1 MSISITIRPKQTTQK
16 CVFLLSL
23 VSFFCSASISQE
35 MSRSDTRDTDIY
47 VELNTLENGLRLVS
61 IADTASNRVFWSI
74 KLKTPLALELER
86 TGVAQLTGEIMRSGT
101 ALRSSD
107 SLDVL
112 LDAYD
117 AEIITTEGL
126 LRASSPKAYAQE
138 TLALLVEVLR
148 YPAFTETAVNEA
160 LERYRLALSTN
171 ENSSEIRVHQLSQQR
186 VFTKK
191 HPYGETISPS
201 SLDSISHIDLIQ
213 HHALH
218 YRPQY
223 ASIAV
228 TGDLTH
234 EETRTWIEAALGD
247 WLPRE
252 IPIVRHSVPT
262 KPLQNRVCFGEIPGE
277 HLMALELSHTVS
289 LKPGHSDEAACVVL
303 NAILTHPTLPGSLV
317 DTNCSTPPC
326 SPMLTSSVRADDL
339 LGSFRIQSLESPH
352 HVIPFIEKSIA
363 SMQDLTLNR
372 VDTGL
377 VQSAVEA
384 VIADMQL
391 HDAEKYMEAWQDAI
405 LNREDSEGPRAF
417 LKTLRAVTPSD
428 IQRVAIQ
435 YLRPANLIISVAGDR
450 SLIPEGLS
458 RLSGH
463 SEIEFF
469 DALGKRVLQLDP
481 APAGET
487 AETVFLD
494 YYTARGGV
502 EAFES
507 LESLVQIADANAGA
521 EMEIEVE
528 IKTQYGVGILTQA
541 SMNGTLMMEQIITKS
556 GGVNRM
562 NGESK
567 TLPESEFQKLSQHLY
582 AAHFLHL
589 TDLNLT
595 AKLLGMDRAQDGPHY
610 VVEIQSHGEPYETLY
625 FHNGSHLLVKSVGER
640 KGPAGPVEIESTF
653 SDYQWVQGLSF
664 PMTTVQMTNGQGMTL
679 RVSKTTLNGRISSN
693 LFDDN

>member
-1 MSISITIRPKQTTQK
+1 
-16 CVFLLSL
+16 
-23 VSFFCSASISQE
+23 
-35 MSRSDTRDTDIY
+35 MSRSDTRDTAIS

-160 LERYRLALSTN
+160 LEHYRLALSTN

-252 IPIVRHSVPT
+252 IPIVR
-262 KPLQNRVCFGEIPGE
+262 Q
-277 HLMALELSHTVS
+277 
-289 LKPGHSDEAACVVL
+289 
-303 NAILTHPTLPGSLV
+303 
-317 DTNCSTPPC
+317 
-326 SPMLTSSVRADDL
+326 
-339 LGSFRIQSLESPH
+339 
-352 HVIPFIEKSIA
+352 
-363 SMQDLTLNR
+363 
-372 VDTGL
+372 
-377 VQSAVEA
+377 
-384 VIADMQL
+384 
-391 HDAEKYMEAWQDAI
+391 
-405 LNREDSEGPRAF
+405 
-417 LKTLRAVTPSD
+417 
-428 IQRVAIQ
+428 
-435 YLRPANLIISVAGDR
+435 
-450 SLIPEGLS
+450 
-458 RLSGH
+458 
-463 SEIEFF
+463 
-469 DALGKRVLQLDP
+469 
-481 APAGET
+481 
-487 AETVFLD
+487 
-494 YYTARGGV
+494 
-502 EAFES
+502 
-507 LESLVQIADANAGA
+507 
-521 EMEIEVE
+521 
-528 IKTQYGVGILTQA
+528 
-541 SMNGTLMMEQIITKS
+541 
-556 GGVNRM
+556 
-562 NGESK
+562 
-567 TLPESEFQKLSQHLY
+567 
-582 AAHFLHL
+582 
-589 TDLNLT
+589 
-595 AKLLGMDRAQDGPHY
+595 
-610 VVEIQSHGEPYETLY
+610 
-625 FHNGSHLLVKSVGER
+625 
-640 KGPAGPVEIESTF
+640 
-653 SDYQWVQGLSF
+653 
-664 PMTTVQMTNGQGMTL
+664 
-679 RVSKTTLNGRISSN
+679 
-693 LFDDN
+693 